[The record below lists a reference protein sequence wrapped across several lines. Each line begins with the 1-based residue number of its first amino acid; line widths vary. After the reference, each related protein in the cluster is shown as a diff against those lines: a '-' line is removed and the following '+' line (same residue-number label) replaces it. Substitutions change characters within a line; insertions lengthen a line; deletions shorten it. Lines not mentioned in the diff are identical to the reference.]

1 MELKP
6 IIAIQDMVYTKPI
19 VKKTHCYKWLA
30 PIIDHNAEITIRIVG
45 IDESK
50 NLNAIYRKK
59 KYPTNVLSFLI
70 DDAHHLIGDIV
81 LCAPVIEEEARD
93 QSKNLEAHYAHL
105 IIHGALHLYGYD
117 HENKK
122 DAEIME
128 EKEIKILTKLGY
140 KNPYLLEEKNRNER
154 IKKI

>member
-6 IIAIQDMVYTKPI
+6 IIAIQDMVHTKPI
-19 VKKTHCYKWLA
+19 LKKTRCYKWLA
-30 PIIDHNAEITIRIVG
+30 PIIDQDAEITIRIVG
-45 IDESK
+45 RDESK
-50 NLNAIYRKK
+50 NLNTIYRKK
-59 KYPTNVLSFLI
+59 KYPTNVLSFLV
-70 DDAHHLIGDIV
+70 DDVHHLIGDIV
-81 LCAPVIEEEARD
+81 LCAPVIEQEALD

-128 EKEIKILTKLGY
+128 KKEIKILTKLGY
-140 KNPYLLEEKNRNER
+140 KNPYLLEEK
-154 IKKI
+154 KSQ

>member
-6 IIAIQDMVYTKPI
+6 IIAIQDMVHTKPI
-19 VKKTHCYKWLA
+19 LKKIRCYKWLA
-30 PIIDHNAEITIRIVG
+30 PIIDQDAEITIRIVG
-45 IDESK
+45 SDESK
-50 NLNAIYRKK
+50 NLNAMYRKK
-59 KYPTNVLSFLI
+59 KYPTNVLSFLV

-140 KNPYLLEEKNRNER
+140 KNPYLLEEK
-154 IKKI
+154 KSQ

>member
-6 IIAIQDMVYTKPI
+6 IIAIQDMVHTKPI
-19 VKKTHCYKWLA
+19 LKKTRCYKWLA
-30 PIIDHNAEITIRIVG
+30 PIIDQDAEITIRIVG
-45 IDESK
+45 SDESK
-50 NLNAIYRKK
+50 NLNAMYRKK
-59 KYPTNVLSFLI
+59 KYPTNVLSFLV

-117 HENKK
+117 HENKT

-140 KNPYLLEEKNRNER
+140 KNPYLLEEK
-154 IKKI
+154 KSQ

>member
-6 IIAIQDMVYTKPI
+6 IIAIQDMVHTKPI
-19 VKKTHCYKWLA
+19 LKKTRCYKWLA
-30 PIIDHNAEITIRIVG
+30 PIIDQDAEITIRIVG
-45 IDESK
+45 SDESK
-50 NLNAIYRKK
+50 NLNAMYRKK
-59 KYPTNVLSFLI
+59 KYPTNVLSFLV

-140 KNPYLLEEKNRNER
+140 KNPYLLEEK
-154 IKKI
+154 KSQ

>member
-1 MELKP
+1 MLC
-6 IIAIQDMVYTKPI
+6 IA
-19 VKKTHCYKWLA
+19 
-30 PIIDHNAEITIRIVG
+30 
-45 IDESK
+45 
-50 NLNAIYRKK
+50 KK
-59 KYPTNVLSFLI
+59 KYPTNVLSFLV

-81 LCAPVIEEEARD
+81 LCAPVIEQEALD

-128 EKEIKILTKLGY
+128 KKEIKILTKLGY
-140 KNPYLLEEKNRNER
+140 KNPYLLEEK
-154 IKKI
+154 KSQ

>member
-6 IIAIQDMVYTKPI
+6 IIAIQDMVHTKPI
-19 VKKTHCYKWLA
+19 LKKIRCYKWLA
-30 PIIDHNAEITIRIVG
+30 PIIDQDAEITIRIVG
-45 IDESK
+45 SDESK
-50 NLNAIYRKK
+50 NLNAMYRKK
-59 KYPTNVLSFLI
+59 KYPTNVLSFLV

-81 LCAPVIEEEARD
+81 LCAPVIEQEALD

-128 EKEIKILTKLGY
+128 KKEIKILTKLGY
-140 KNPYLLEEKNRNER
+140 KNPYLLEEK
-154 IKKI
+154 KSQ

>member
-6 IIAIQDMVYTKPI
+6 IIAIQDMVHTKPI
-19 VKKTHCYKWLA
+19 LKKIRCYKWLA
-30 PIIDHNAEITIRIVG
+30 PIIDQDAEITIRIVG
-45 IDESK
+45 SDESK
-50 NLNAIYRKK
+50 NLNAMYRKK
-59 KYPTNVLSFLI
+59 KYPTNVLSFLV

-81 LCAPVIEEEARD
+81 LCAPVIEQEALD

-128 EKEIKILTKLGY
+128 KKEIKILTKLGY
-140 KNPYLLEEKNRNER
+140 KNPYLLEEK
-154 IKKI
+154 KS